1 LKAFVL
7 TYHSHHCLGAGYA
20 VNDHVALPADLAAI
34 TRAGHRIV
42 PLARLVDRLAAG
54 PAGAAAEPTLVAL
67 TFDDGPVYDIDD
79 FRHPSLGWQRGFVGA
94 MQDFAASALGA
105 RQPELNATSFV
116 IASPQARHV
125 METTFDTEYTYLGAG
140 SMGDEWWERAAVT
153 GLLGIGNHSWDHLHP
168 ALPRVAHSRQA
179 RGDFTQVQTEA
190 DADLQIRDAAAYIAA
205 RTGGRSVPFF
215 AYPYGHCNAFLAG
228 EYLPRRGEV
237 AGVRAAFT
245 TEPRGVR
252 DGDSRF
258 RLPRLTCGHHWCT
271 PEALLAVLAGPPA
284 PAGTVE

>member
-20 VNDHVALPADLAAI
+20 VNDHVALAADLAAI
-34 TRAGHRIV
+34 TREGHRIV

-54 PAGAAAEPTLVAL
+54 PAAAAEPAWVAL

-79 FRHPSLGWQRGFVGA
+79 FRHPALGWQRGFAGT
-94 MQDFAASALGA
+94 MQDFAETALGA

-116 IASPQARHV
+116 IASPEARAV

-140 SMGDEWWERAAVT
+140 SMGDQWWARAAAT
-153 GLLGIGNHSWDHLHP
+153 GVLGIGNHSWDHLHP
-168 ALPRVAHSRQA
+168 ALPRVAHSRQVRA
-179 RGDFTQVQTEA
+179 DFTQVLTEA
-190 DADLQIRDAAAYIAA
+190 DADLQIRDAAAFIAG

-215 AYPYGHCNAFLAG
+215 AYPFGHCNDFLVG
-228 EYLPRRGEV
+228 EYLERRGAD
-237 AGVRAAFT
+237 AGVQAAFT

-252 DGDSRF
+252 DGESRF
-258 RLPRLTCGHHWCT
+258 RLPRLTCGHHWLT
-271 PEALLAVLAGPPA
+271 PEALLAILAGRPA
-284 PAGTVE
+284 RRVE